1 MGTLELKK
9 QTRLKR
15 KRRIRKKITGTAER
29 PRLCVFRSAK
39 HIYAQV
45 VDDST
50 GRTLAAAGSVEGKIK
65 GQSDIKGKIDV
76 ASRVGKS
83 VGERAKKQGVQKV
96 VFDRNG
102 FFYHGRVKAVSD
114 GAREAGLLF

>member
-65 GQSDIKGKIDV
+65 GQSDVKGKIDV